1 MVERTALE
9 MRRTREGTVG
19 SNPTLS
25 AIYSLYHRTFAVR
38 HTPNWAVPRAYGDG
52 NALRRGLDDGRY
64 DRRRVV
70 EKDAAP
76 SL

>member
-38 HTPNWAVPRAYGDG
+38 RTAIARTRVHTAMAMPSV
-52 NALRRGLDDGRY
+52 
-64 DRRRVV
+64 
-70 EKDAAP
+70 AA
-76 SL
+76 

>member
-25 AIYSLYHRTFAVR
+25 AIYSLYHRTFAAWR
-38 HTPNWAVPRAYGDG
+38 TAHCAVARAYGDG
-52 NALRRGLDDGRY
+52 KTLRRGLDDSGY